1 MTANQEHSRKIAC
14 DLSSVQRNPPGR
26 WGVHTSIGG
35 REALEVPPTGVGEPK
50 PCGSGGLWIY
60 SGPSRPPGRFSD
72 PPDPKFLPRIM
83 ETKRPTNPV
92 AEEILGGYFPVLDHG
107 FVSLVDYMGSDEDV
121 ERAARV
127 SYGYGT
133 RKVSQTRGLIR
144 YLRRHHHTT
153 PSEMVELKFHCAMPM
168 FVARQWIRHRTACL
182 AEGTEVYFDLPGG
195 IRRRGNQLYKLPIE
209 EVWRRFQP
217 TANRHR
223 LDKQRNPYF
232 RRDRVKEMRLR
243 QMDEV
248 TGRIDHT
255 RVVNVF
261 RNGPKHAFRMVLA
274 DGKKITATADH
285 RFRFAEGWRT
295 LHQATGLE
303 KRGGRAIWRA
313 GDYYVHV
320 NGLVAES
327 PALYQDKE
335 WLKRQYAEQRR
346 DIRDIA
352 EDCGVSYHTI
362 RKWLTRHELTDP
374 RRGRFSGGDSP
385 WNRDLTYKLGPREL
399 SAEWVAANQR
409 SRSGPASNFWRG
421 GGASER
427 DAIGRWTTQVAHK
440 VHAENGWTCQ
450 LCAQRAD
457 ELHCHHIIPVWAD
470 ESKARELLNLTTL
483 CGPCHR
489 KVTGHELDY
498 VERLGGG
505 PIRTEW
511 QRRPRV
517 PWNELT
523 ITRLVRVER
532 FEYVGIRETYD
543 LEVEG
548 PSHNFIANGIV
559 THNSVNEYSGRYS
572 LMPLLFY
579 KPDLDHFA
587 LQSSDN
593 QQGRRPE
600 PASAELYKKAIEHWD
615 RVREEAASGYRWMVE
630 EEVAREL
637 ARIDLPLSTYTQWY
651 WKIDLHNLFHFLTL
665 RVDPHAQWE
674 IQEFA
679 RVMAGMLKRVAPL
692 SYEAWIDYN
701 VRAHP
706 MSRGEMDV
714 LRRLLEADSEGVRTR
729 EGGESL
735 ALKDFQEFGLAP
747 REAREFVAKFQ
758 PVDVPDY
765 ELDVSLMRRAEDMAA
780 ELEEAVPGSF
790 E

>member
-1 MTANQEHSRKIAC
+1 
-14 DLSSVQRNPPGR
+14 
-26 WGVHTSIGG
+26 
-35 REALEVPPTGVGEPK
+35 
-50 PCGSGGLWIY
+50 
-60 SGPSRPPGRFSD
+60 
-72 PPDPKFLPRIM
+72 M
-83 ETKRPTNPV
+83 ETKRPTNPA

-133 RKVSQTRGLIR
+133 RKVSQTRGLVR

-182 AEGTEVYFDLPGG
+182 AEGTEVYFDPPGG

-209 EVWRRFQP
+209 EVWKRFQP
-217 TANRHR
+217 TVNRHR
-223 LDKQRNPYF
+223 PDKQRNPYF
-232 RRDRVKEMRLR
+232 RRDRVKGMRLR
-243 QMDEV
+243 QMDEE

-255 RVVNVF
+255 RVVDVLK
-261 RNGPKHAFRMVLA
+261 NGPKHVFRMVLA
-274 DGKKITATADH
+274 DGKEITATADH
-285 RFRFAEGWRT
+285 RFRFGEGWRT
-295 LHQATGLE
+295 LHRATGLE
-303 KRGGRAIWRA
+303 ERGGRAAWRA

-320 NGLVAES
+320 NGLVAEA

-335 WLKRQYAEQRR
+335 WLKRQYASKRR

-362 RKWLTRHELTDP
+362 RKWLARHELTEP
-374 RRGRFSGGDSP
+374 GRGRFSDGDSP
-385 WNRDLTYKLGPREL
+385 WNRDLTYKVGPRQL

-421 GGASER
+421 GGSSER
-427 DAIGRWTTQVAHK
+427 DAIGRWTTQVAPR
-440 VHAENGWTCQ
+440 VHAENGWSCQ
-450 LCAQRAD
+450 LCAQGAD

-470 ESKARELLNLTTL
+470 ESKARALDNLTTL

-489 KVTGHELDY
+489 HVTGNEWDY
-498 VERLGGG
+498 VEQLGGG
-505 PIRTEW
+505 PVRRDW

-517 PWNELT
+517 AWNKLT
-523 ITRLVRVER
+523 TTRLVRIER

-548 PSHNFIANGIV
+548 PFHNFIANGVV

-600 PASAELYKKAIEHWD
+600 PASAELYRKAIEHWD
-615 RVREEAASGYRWMVE
+615 RVREAASDGYRWMIGE
-630 EEVAREL
+630 DVAREL

-665 RVDPHAQWE
+665 RADPHAQWE

-679 RVMAGMLKRVAPL
+679 RVMAGMLKKVAPL

-706 MSRGEMDV
+706 MSRGEMEV
-714 LRRLLEADSEGVRTR
+714 LRRLLEADAEGVRPR
-729 EGGESL
+729 DGADSL
-735 ALKDFQEFGLAP
+735 PLKDFQEFGLSG
-747 REAREFVAKFQ
+747 REAREFVEKLQ
-758 PVDVPDY
+758 PTDVPDY
-765 ELDVSLMRRAEDMAA
+765 ELDVSLMRPAEELAA